1 MYPINNRTGDTTT
14 SCFCE
19 KLNMCVPCDLSGQ
32 HPPCIGHKSSP
43 LADMEAAADH
53 LNSFYVRQCHLL
65 LARSKYLETE
75 QYAYLAR
82 ELRQSCLFAN
92 NSYLQVP
99 SFSFP

>member
-1 MYPINNRTGDTTT
+1 MCPINNRTGDTTT

-75 QYAYLAR
+75 QYCDKVVFLPITAISRFHLFLSL
-82 ELRQSCLFAN
+82 EL
-92 NSYLQVP
+92 
-99 SFSFP
+99 